1 MIASSDMP
9 NVSRA
14 AYEARINRL
23 FRSHPVVGLVG
34 PRQCGKTT
42 LARLYARHN
51 ASAAHARD
59 VTHFDLEDPA
69 DLALLEQPKLALE
82 GIGGL
87 VVIDEVQLRPELFPI
102 LRVLVDAAPR
112 RRFLVL
118 GSASP
123 ALLRQGSESLAGRL
137 AFVELPPVTV
147 AEVKDLDRLWL
158 RGGYPRSYLARTDTE
173 SLDWRRA
180 YISMFVERD
189 ARQLGFDIPP
199 LQLRRLWQML
209 AHFHGQTLNSSELGR
224 SLQVS
229 HPTIRRH
236 VDLLAGAYMLREL
249 PPWHENIQKRQV
261 KAPKLYVRDSGLLH
275 TLLGCE
281 TRAKV
286 LRHPKL
292 GASWEGFALEAV
304 VRLFDAAP
312 EEAYFWATHGDAELD
327 LLIIQRGKRYGFE
340 IKYTD
345 APHMTR
351 SMHIALADLSLDSLT
366 VVVPSGKP
374 GQLAERVRVTPLPAL
389 IAERAAQE
397 GRRAKAPP
405 STAARR

>member
-1 MIASSDMP
+1 MP
-9 NVSRA
+9 TVLRG
-14 AYEARINRL
+14 AYEARIDRL
-23 FRSHPVVGLVG
+23 FGSHPVVGLVG

-42 LARLYARHN
+42 LARLYARHY
-51 ASAAHARD
+51 ARGGARVRA

-69 DLALLEQPKLALE
+69 DLALLEHPKLALE
-82 GIGGL
+82 GLSGL
-87 VVIDEVQLRPELFPI
+87 VVIDEVQLRPELFAI
-102 LRVLVDAAPR
+102 LRVLVDSAPR

-137 AFVELPPVTV
+137 AFIELPPFTA
-147 AEVKDLDRLWL
+147 AEVTGLDRLWL

-180 YISMFVERD
+180 YISTFVERD

-199 LQLRRLWQML
+199 MQLRRLWQML
-209 AHFHGQTLNSSELGR
+209 AHYHGQTLNSSELGR

-236 VDLLAGAYMLREL
+236 VDVLAGAYMIREL
-249 PPWHENIQKRQV
+249 RPWYENIQKRQV

-275 TLLGCE
+275 TLLGCDA
-281 TRAKV
+281 RADL

-292 GASWEGFALEAV
+292 GASWEGFALETV

-312 EEAYFWATHGDAELD
+312 DETYFWATQGNAELD
-327 LLIIQRGKRYGFE
+327 LLVMQRGQRHGFE

-345 APHMTR
+345 APRMTR
-351 SMHIALADLSLDSLT
+351 SMHIALADLALDSLT
-366 VVVPSGKP
+366 LVVPSGKP
-374 GQLAERVRVTPLPAL
+374 GQLEERVRVMPLPAL
-389 IAERAAQE
+389 IAERATPK
-397 GRRAKAPP
+397 GRRAKV
-405 STAARR
+405 RG